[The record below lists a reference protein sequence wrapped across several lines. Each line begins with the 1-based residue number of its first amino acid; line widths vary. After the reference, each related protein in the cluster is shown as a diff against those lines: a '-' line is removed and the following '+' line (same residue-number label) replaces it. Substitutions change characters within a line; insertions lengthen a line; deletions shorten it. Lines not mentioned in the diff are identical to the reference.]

1 VKRIDPFFLWIAGFV
16 VCMVVAAVLLF
27 DSGKDA
33 PKPDPNR
40 VEPPKKIRAA
50 SQLEVPAPIPKEDL
64 ANETSSKLLKDS
76 ESVSEVV
83 SKAVLKSNSRIPVIA
98 KSDSV
103 EKSSPVSVDPEA
115 PRVTVLPD
123 WELPPTKQW
132 AGEAELMRRKA
143 YLKVN
148 PPAWKEFQ
156 TWLKQDLPHL
166 YDELVTKFYEWDLL
180 PQKESSEAKR
190 SWILGNQRIHEK
202 MESLTS
208 SNPEEL
214 PLLINDLLEWF
225 DWQRYQPRFEVLNNE
240 ELKKEQEILEKFHTS
255 SVEIQRVQ
263 DFYQAYYKLVERVQ
277 ERGLQEKYYLHA
289 LKDEET
295 RFDRFN
301 VSSRSR
307 RIMAKFRAEEI
318 YRNKELKELFLLQS
332 TPEEVR
338 QNLESFLENH
348 NQVLYWDLQA
358 KKPQWEALDEES
370 QNQKWKEW
378 AEENMQGI
386 AGSPVDDL
394 DALTQIRARDESLLT
409 EFLKW

>member
-1 VKRIDPFFLWIAGFV
+1 MI
-16 VCMVVAAVLLF
+16 VAAVMLF
-27 DSGKDA
+27 DSGQDA
-33 PKPDPNR
+33 PKPKLNW
-40 VEPPKKIRAA
+40 VEPPKNFRSG
-50 SQLEVPAPIPKEDL
+50 SQLEVSSSIPEESPVKESL
-64 ANETSSKLLKDS
+64 SNEGQES
-76 ESVSEVV
+76 EYVSEIV
-83 SKAVLKSNSRIPVIA
+83 SDPVLKSNPQLPVIF
-98 KSDSV
+98 KSESV
-103 EKSSPVSVDPEA
+103 EKSTPVSVDPEA

-123 WELPPTKQW
+123 WELPPTKLW

-166 YDELVTKFYEWDLL
+166 YDELVTKFYEWDQL

-190 SWILGNQRIHEK
+190 NWILGHQRIYET
-202 MESLTS
+202 MENLTS
-208 SNPEEL
+208 SNPDEL
-214 PLLINDLLEWF
+214 PLLINNLLEWF

-240 ELKKEQEILEKFHTS
+240 ELKREQEILEKFHTS
-255 SVEIQRVQ
+255 SVEVQRVQ
-263 DFYQAYYKLVERVQ
+263 DFYQAYYKLIERVQ
-277 ERGLQEKYYLHA
+277 EKGLQEKYYLRT

-295 RFDRFN
+295 RFDRFT

-348 NQVLYWDLQA
+348 HQVLYWDLQA

-370 QNQKWKEW
+370 QKQKWKEW
-378 AEENMQGI
+378 AEENMQGV
-386 AGSPVDDL
+386 GNSPVEDFE
-394 DALTQIRARDESLLT
+394 ALVQFRAHEENLLT